1 MLAVLRALDTRVK
14 RLDLGDRFVR
24 RNPLYYGS
32 IRRQI
37 EGLQTSTL
45 QERIDWTQERVRTV
59 LAAARRTRYGER
71 AGAPAEL
78 LRWPLLDK
86 GPVQQ
91 DPKSF
96 HAGGSWVAA
105 PASTGG
111 TTGTP
116 LQLIR
121 SPAAIVAEQIC
132 LDRMLQTLGADPVTA
147 RIAVLRADE
156 IKDPSDDA
164 PPFWKYAMGGRRLI
178 FSSGHLSPRT
188 LADYITELR
197 SFRPDVLWVH
207 PTMLEVLCRLLAQDA
222 HSLVIPRVL
231 VSSEM
236 LLPEVWRLAQSV
248 LGCSIVDY
256 YGQAERVAFAFAA
269 APREYAFLPGYACVE
284 LHFHAQEESGA
295 LYEVIGTGLWNTAMP
310 LVRYRTGDLIRVPRR
325 CSDEELLEFAY
336 GLRFFDGVIGR
347 SRDVLLAPDGL
358 SVIPGLSHIPRG
370 VANLLR
376 LQILQT
382 HPARV
387 IMRVLAAPGFGR
399 GDARQLMLNARMKIP
414 ASVDVEI
421 EVVDSLQRTARGK
434 TPFVVHAPE
443 VAHALRLV
451 GLPARRE

>member
-24 RNPLYYGS
+24 RNPLYYSS

-45 QERIDWTQERVRTV
+45 EERIAWTQARLRTV
-59 LAAARRTRYGER
+59 IAAARRTRYGER
-71 AGAPAEL
+71 VGAPEEL
-78 LRWPLLDK
+78 LKWPLLDK

-91 DPKSF
+91 DPKVF

-121 SPAAIVAEQIC
+121 SPASIVAEQIC
-132 LDRMLQTLGADPVTA
+132 LDRMLQTLDADPVTA

-164 PPFWKYAMGGRRLI
+164 PPFWTYAMGGRRLI
-178 FSSGHLSPRT
+178 LSSGHLSQRT
-188 LADYITELR
+188 LASYVAELHA
-197 SFRPDVLWVH
+197 FRPDVLWVH
-207 PTMLEVLCRLLAQDA
+207 PTMLEILCRLVAQA
-222 HSLVIPRVL
+222 GSTLLIPRVL

-248 LGCSIVDY
+248 LKCSIVDY
-256 YGQAERVAFAFAA
+256 YGQAERVAFAFAT
-269 APREYAFLPGYACVE
+269 APRQYTFLPGYACVE
-284 LHFHAQEESGA
+284 LRFHSEEEGEA
-295 LYEVIGTGLWNTAMP
+295 LYEVIGAGLWNTAMP
-310 LVRYRTGDLIRVPRR
+310 LIRYRTGDLIRVPRR
-325 CSDEELLEFAY
+325 CTDAELLEIAY

-376 LQILQT
+376 LQIVQT

-387 IMRVLAAPGFGR
+387 ILRVLATPDFG
-399 GDARQLMLNARMKIP
+399 GADAEQLVHNARTKIP
-414 ASVDVEI
+414 ASVDVQI
-421 EVVDSLQRTARGK
+421 EVVDALTRTARGK

-443 VAHALRLV
+443 VADALRAA
-451 GLPARRE
+451 GLLAQRE

>member
-37 EGLQTSTL
+37 EALQTSTL
-45 QERIDWTQERVRTV
+45 QERIAWTQERVRTV

-71 AGAPAEL
+71 VGAPEEL
-78 LRWPLLDK
+78 LNWPVLDK
-86 GPVQQ
+86 DPVQQ
-91 DPKSF
+91 DPKAF

-111 TTGTP
+111 TTGAP

-121 SPAAIVAEQIC
+121 SPASIVAEQIC
-132 LDRMLQTLGADPVTA
+132 LDQMLRTLGADPVAA

-156 IKDPSDDA
+156 IKDASDDA

-178 FSSGHLSPRT
+178 LSSGHLSQRT
-188 LADYITELR
+188 LTEYIAELR
-197 SFRPDVLWVH
+197 EFRADVLWVH
-207 PTMLEVLCRLLAQDA
+207 PTMLEVLCRLLAQNESTLA
-222 HSLVIPRVL
+222 IPRVL

-248 LGCSIVDY
+248 LKCSIVDY
-256 YGQAERVAFAFAA
+256 YGQAERVAFAFAS
-269 APREYAFLPGYACVE
+269 APREYTFLPGYACIE
-284 LHFHAQEESGA
+284 LRFHAEEEGAA
-295 LYEVIGTGLWNTAMP
+295 LYEVIGTGLWNSAMP
-310 LVRYRTGDLIRVPRR
+310 LVRYRTGDLIQLPRR
-325 CSDEELLEFAY
+325 CPDDELLELAY
-336 GLRFFDGVIGR
+336 GQRCFDGVIGR
-347 SRDVLLAPDGL
+347 SRDVLLSPDGL

-370 VANLLR
+370 VAHLLR
-376 LQILQT
+376 LQIVQV

-387 IMRVLAAPGFGR
+387 ILRVLAAPGFGR
-399 GDARQLMLNARMKIP
+399 ADAERLMHNAHMKVP
-414 ASVDVEI
+414 ASADVQI
-421 EVVDSLQRTARGK
+421 EVVDRLERTARGK

-443 VAHALRLV
+443 VARALRAL
-451 GLPARRE
+451 GLAAQRE